1 MGAAGSEQGQAIRAC
16 SLCSLKLPQV
26 VQDWNSGS
34 CEAFIHFLTQ
44 SMGAKVM
51 AVTKTDPHRA
61 LEGLRKALS
70 KWMTK

>member
-1 MGAAGSEQGQAIRAC
+1 
-16 SLCSLKLPQV
+16 
-26 VQDWNSGS
+26 
-34 CEAFIHFLTQ
+34 
-44 SMGAKVM
+44 MGAKVM